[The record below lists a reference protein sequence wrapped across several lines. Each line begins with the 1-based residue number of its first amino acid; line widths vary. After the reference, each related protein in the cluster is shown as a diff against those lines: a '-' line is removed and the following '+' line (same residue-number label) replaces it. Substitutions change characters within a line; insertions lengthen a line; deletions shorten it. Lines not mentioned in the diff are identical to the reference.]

1 MNKTLLDRIPE
12 HLQRFVV
19 DQEYQKY
26 NWRDQAVWRY
36 VMRKN
41 MTYLSDIAHE
51 SYLGGLAKTG
61 ISIDKIPSLEEMNSI
76 LNQIGWS
83 AVCVSGFIP
92 PEAFMEFQGH
102 KILVIAADIRHLN
115 HIEYTA
121 APDILHEAAGH
132 APLISNPVYADYLQ
146 AFGKL
151 GLKAF
156 SSAQDYQLY
165 QAIRELSDAKA
176 LNTIDAIQ
184 TKKLENRILEIEQ
197 QIGEPS
203 EMALLR
209 NLHWWTVEYGLIG
222 DIKKPKIYGAGLLS
236 SLRESQNAILS
247 EVNKIP
253 YSIEAMH
260 YSFDITKMQPQLFVT
275 PDFEYLHQV
284 LNQFSE
290 QMAYKKG
297 GAEAVLKAIE
307 SENIS
312 TVELS
317 SGIQISGSF
326 SRLILKGANPV
337 YLNTKGSTALGY
349 KGKLIENHGA
359 EQHKDGFGT
368 PIGKLKNCNKPI
380 RFLGT
385 YDLERLS
392 IKIGKK
398 LVLEFLSGL
407 KVEGVL
413 KQILRQEEH
422 IVLMSFEE
430 CTVTYQNEKLFLPEW
445 GVYDMAIGEQVVSAY
460 NGSFDPL
467 SFLPSPKAKGAYP
480 RAINSLPQALN
491 NLYKQIRDCR
501 EKKSDLPPLKELLK
515 ELNSLDTQDWLLPY
529 EILELVENNLDDK
542 ALIQSYIKNFKIL
555 KSAFSEN

>member
-1 MNKTLLDRIPE
+1 MERIPK

-19 DQEYQKY
+19 DQEYEKY

-41 MTYLSDIAHE
+41 RTYLADIAHE
-51 SYLGGLAKTG
+51 SYIGGLAKTG
-61 ISIDKIPSLEEMNSI
+61 ISIDTIPSLEEMNRI

-132 APLISNPVYADYLQ
+132 APIISNPVYADYLQ
-146 AFGKL
+146 AFGML

-156 SSAQDYQLY
+156 SSARDHQLY

-176 LNTIDAIQ
+176 LHNIDTKQ

-197 QIGEPS
+197 QIGDPS

-209 NLHWWTVEYGLIG
+209 NLHWWTVEYGLVG
-222 DIKKPKIYGAGLLS
+222 NIKNPKIYGAGLLS
-236 SLRESQNAILS
+236 SLGESQNAMLS
-247 EVNKIP
+247 EVRKIP

-260 YSFDITKMQPQLFVT
+260 YSFDITKMQPQLFVS
-275 PDFEYLHQV
+275 PDFEHLHQV

-317 SGIQISGSF
+317 SGIQISGRF
-326 SRLILKGANPV
+326 SRLILNAAHPV
-337 YLNTKGSTALGY
+337 YLNTKGSTALAY
-349 KGKLIENHGA
+349 KGKLIENHGV

-380 RFLGT
+380 RFLDS

-407 KVEGVL
+407 RVDGVL
-413 KQILRQEEH
+413 KQILRREDY

-445 GVYDMAIGEQVVSAY
+445 GVYDMAIGEQVVSAF

-467 SFLPSPKAKGAYP
+467 SFLPSSKVQVTYP
-480 RAINSLPQALN
+480 RTANALPEALN

-501 EKKSDLPPLKELLK
+501 EKDYPLPDIRLLLRELKT
-515 ELNSLDTQDWLLPY
+515 LDPQDWLLAF
-529 EILELVENNLDDK
+529 EILELLKDNMDDK
-542 ALIQSYIKNFKIL
+542 ALVERYIRDIKL
-555 KSAFSEN
+555 